1 MNFCFSLFKKSQK
14 TIFFIK
20 VIRLLNLKQFKKNI
34 ILNGYIFIKKYLH
47 VMVPFNTS
55 FKMKN
60 KFNKDS
66 RVKIASNHIK
76 ILLVIFE
83 NVFIVVPASQPVYWE
98 LFRIAKPYNCIK
110 NNKNKIILSIYF
122 SAILYLIIPSTNK
135 ILIVNV

>member
-1 MNFCFSLFKKSQK
+1 
-14 TIFFIK
+14 
-20 VIRLLNLKQFKKNI
+20 
-34 ILNGYIFIKKYLH
+34 
-47 VMVPFNTS
+47 MVPFNTR
-55 FKMKN
+55 FKIKN

-98 LFRIAKPYNCIK
+98 LFRIAKPYNSIK

-122 SAILYLIIPSTNK
+122 SAVLYLIIPSTNK
-135 ILIVNV
+135 IFIANV